1 MLPAKQYSK
10 RMLSMVKCRY
20 GIKYK
25 GLVKPTVDRLISS
38 MSSKMMAT
46 MSAMETKGFLVS
58 ALGDTS
64 FTYGGGWS
72 LFVTLEAKYLQE
84 MFQVHQTPKEM
95 NTTPFNM

>member
-1 MLPAKQYSK
+1 MK
-10 RMLSMVKCRY
+10 
-20 GIKYK
+20 IN

-38 MSSKMMAT
+38 ISRKMIAT
-46 MSAMETKGFLVS
+46 MNAMETMGFLVS

-72 LFVTLEAKYLQE
+72 LFEALEAKYLQE

-95 NTTPFNM
+95 NTTPFSM